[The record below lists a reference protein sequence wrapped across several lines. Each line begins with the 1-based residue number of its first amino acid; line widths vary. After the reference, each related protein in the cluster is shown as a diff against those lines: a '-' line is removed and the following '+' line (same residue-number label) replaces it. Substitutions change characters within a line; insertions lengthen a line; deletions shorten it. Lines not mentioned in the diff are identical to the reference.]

1 MPQYD
6 AVVVGAGNAGLIS
19 ALTLL
24 SKGKKTL
31 LIEQHNIPGG
41 CATSFVRGR
50 FEFDPSLHEL
60 CGVGSEENPAD
71 VRKLFNSLGVRLNWC
86 KVPDCFRV
94 ITKYTD
100 GSRMDVTM
108 PSGKDAFIDKMEYY
122 VPGSRAKMEELF
134 GLFDEICEATAY
146 SSDPDYDQKVILQKY
161 PDFLRTGAYSSM
173 KVFKAMKLPQKCIDI
188 LSTYWSYLGVDM
200 EHLSFIHYA
209 SMVNSYI
216 RNSAYIPMHTSHE
229 ISVALTERIRE
240 LGGDIWFNCRAEK
253 FLFDGDKCCGVLTS
267 AGRVDCDLVF
277 ANINPDIIYGRMMPE
292 ELVPEREKKLS
303 AARAGRYGARMFTC
317 YFGLNKTAEELGI
330 NDYSIFMSGTSD
342 SVKEYAALEKVKTN
356 SYGIFLCYNICNPDF
371 SPKGTCVVSITT
383 MTGREDWEKLSRD
396 EYFSFKTAF
405 AKKQIACLKA
415 KTGIDIAPYIE
426 EATVA
431 TPLTFSR
438 YLGVPEGSVYGYET
452 RDWDS
457 IIPRTMMLDADYT
470 IKGLYPIGTS
480 GPRGD
485 GYSSA
490 YAAGEIITELA
501 LKKEADGGADK

>member
-1 MPQYD
+1 MPKYD
-6 AVVVGAGNAGLIS
+6 AVVVGAGNAGLS
-19 ALTLL
+19 AALTLL
-24 SKGKKTL
+24 LKGKKTL

-71 VRKLFNSLGVRLNWC
+71 VRKMFNSFGVKLNWVQ
-86 KVPDCFRV
+86 VPDCFR
-94 ITKYTD
+94 IISKYSD

-108 PSGKDAFIDKMEYY
+108 PSGRESFIAKMESY
-122 VPGSRAKMEELF
+122 VPGSRKKMEELF
-134 GLFDEICEATAY
+134 GLFDEICEATVY
-146 SSDPDYDQKVILQKY
+146 TSQPGYDQKTVLQKY
-161 PDFLRTGAYSSM
+161 PDFLRTGAYPTM

-188 LSTYWSYLGVDM
+188 LATYWSYLGVDM

-216 RNSAYIPMHTSHE
+216 TNSAYIPAHTSHE

-240 LGGDIWFNCRAEK
+240 LGGDIWFNCRAEE
-253 FLFDGDKCCGVLTS
+253 FLFNGDKCCGVKTS
-267 AGRVDCDLVF
+267 MGQVDCDLVL
-277 ANINPDIIYGRMMPE
+277 ANINPDIIYGKMMSRN
-292 ELVPEREKKLS
+292 LVPDREKKLS
-303 AARAGRYGARMFTC
+303 AARNANFGARMFTC
-317 YFGLNKTAEELGI
+317 YFGLNRTAEEIGI
-330 NDYSIFMSGTSD
+330 KDYSIFMSGTSD
-342 SVKEYAALEKVKTN
+342 SVKEYASLEHINTN
-356 SYGIFLCYNICNPDF
+356 NYSIFLCYNICNPGF
-371 SPKGTCVVSITT
+371 SPEGTSVVSLTT
-383 MTGREDWEKLSRD
+383 MTGAQDWNDLNDED
-396 EYFSFKTAF
+396 YFRAKNSFV
-405 AKKQIACLKA
+405 KKILNNLKQ
-415 KTGIDIAPYIE
+415 KTGIDITPYIE

-431 TPLTFSR
+431 TPLTFAR

-457 IIPRTMMLDADYT
+457 IVPRIMMTATDYN

-490 YAAGEIITELA
+490 YYCGNAIAELA
-501 LKKEADGGADK
+501 MQKEEKGGTD